1 MRHIKT
7 LTANL
12 FAWTLLLVTFFAAGA
27 NADQWNKKTV
37 LTTTETIEVP
47 GATLQPGKYVVK
59 LADSNS
65 NRHIV
70 QFFNEDETKLLSTVL
85 AIPNE
90 RLQVTGDTHFSF
102 YEMPAGQA
110 PALRAWFY
118 PGDNFGQEFAYPK
131 NRATAITQVTK
142 MQVPVAE
149 NGDLEAARSTTEQ
162 AKTAPA
168 PAPTPARRPRNDEVA
183 ANPTPRPAPA
193 PRASTEPS
201 VREQPAPRTPD
212 TNTMAQAQPRE
223 RPEPFQQDRNL
234 PATASP
240 APLAGLIGL
249 LTFAGA
255 LGLSLRKAR

>member
-1 MRHIKT
+1 MRLMKI
-7 LTANL
+7 LTTNL
-12 FAWTLLLVTFFAAGA
+12 FTWTLLLVTLFATGA
-27 NADQWNKKTV
+27 NADQWDKKTI

-59 LADSNS
+59 LANSNS

-149 NGDLEAARSTTEQ
+149 NGDLET
-162 AKTAPA
+162 AKAAPA
-168 PAPTPARRPRNDEVA
+168 STPAPRPRNDEVA
-183 ANPTPRPAPA
+183 ANPAPTPAPA
-193 PRASTEPS
+193 PRASTPEPP
-201 VREQPAPRTPD
+201 VRQQPAPRTPD
-212 TNTMAQAQPRE
+212 TNTMAQAQPQE

-240 APLAGLIGL
+240 APLVGLIGL
-249 LTFAGA
+249 LAFAGA
-255 LGLSLRKAR
+255 LGLSLRKTR

>member
-1 MRHIKT
+1 MRHLKI

-12 FAWTLLLVTFFAAGA
+12 FTWTLLLVTFFATGA
-27 NADQWNKKTV
+27 NADQWNKKTI

-59 LADSNS
+59 LANSNS

-90 RLQVTGDTHFSF
+90 RLQVTGETHFSF

-149 NGDLEAARSTTEQ
+149 NGEMEAAK
-162 AKTAPA
+162 AAPA
-168 PAPTPARRPRNDEVA
+168 PAPAPRPRNDQVA
-183 ANPTPRPAPA
+183 AAPAPTPAPA
-193 PRASTEPS
+193 PRASTPEPA
-201 VREQPAPRTPD
+201 VRQQPAPRTPD
-212 TNTMAQAQPRE
+212 TNTMAQAQPQE

-240 APLAGLIGL
+240 APLVGLIGL